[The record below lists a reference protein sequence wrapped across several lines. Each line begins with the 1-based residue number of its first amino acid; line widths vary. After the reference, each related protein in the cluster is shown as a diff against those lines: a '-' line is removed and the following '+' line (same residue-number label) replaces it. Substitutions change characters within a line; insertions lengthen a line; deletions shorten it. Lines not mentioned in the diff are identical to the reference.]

1 MIYNNRLIV
10 SKPIGDGDF
19 IRIDDGIETIAD
31 GVLFVFFFQESE
43 SRWFTFPLTGRPG
56 ITLGRAEACD
66 IVLSPT

>member
-43 SRWFTFPLTGRPG
+43 SR
-56 ITLGRAEACD
+56 
-66 IVLSPT
+66 